1 MLYPYIAG
9 QDPEALSFLLGEE
22 ERQKFELEL
31 IASENYVSKAVLE
44 ANGSIFT
51 NKYSEGYPGK
61 RYYAGQEFVD
71 KVENLAIQ
79 RAKDIFGAEYV
90 NIQPLSGSPAN
101 LAVFLAVLNPGDM
114 ILGLSLDQG
123 GHLSHGHPLNFSGK
137 MYNIVP
143 YFLDKETER
152 INMDEVERLAREN
165 KPKLILA
172 GFSAYSRS
180 LDWARFRAI
189 ADEVGAILMAD
200 IAHIAGLIAGGVLE
214 NPVPYCDIVTTTT
227 HKTLRGPRGA
237 IIMSKEKYGPDI
249 ARAVFPG
256 VQGWPHDHTNLAK
269 AIAFGEALKPEFKIY
284 AHQVIDN
291 SIAMS
296 DEFMENGLRVVSWG
310 TENHI
315 ILLDVF
321 GSIGLSGKE
330 AEIAL
335 EKVGI
340 SCNKNM
346 IPYDPRKPMDP
357 SGIRLGTP
365 AITTRGM
372 REDGARQVADII
384 IRALR
389 NSTNDEYLAALK
401 MEVRTLC
408 EVYPIP

>member
-1 MLYPYIAG
+1 MPYDTIKK
-9 QDPEALSFLLGEE
+9 QDPEAFSFLAGEE
-22 ERQKFELEL
+22 DRQRYELEL
-31 IASENYVSKAVLE
+31 IASENYVSQAVLE
-44 ANGSIFT
+44 ANGSILT
-51 NKYSEGYPGK
+51 NKYSEWYPGK
-61 RYYAGQEFVD
+61 RYYAGQEFID
-71 KVENLAIQ
+71 KVENLAIE
-79 RAKDIFGAEYV
+79 RAKKLFGAEYV
-90 NIQPLSGSPAN
+90 NVQPLSGSPAN
-101 LAVFLAVLNPGDM
+101 LAVFLAVLSPGDT
-114 ILGLSLDQG
+114 ILGLSLDQWW
-123 GHLSHGHPLNFSGK
+123 HLTHGHPLNFSGK
-137 MYNIVP
+137 TYNIVP
-143 YFLDKETER
+143 YLLDKTTER
-152 INMDEVERLAREN
+152 IDMDEVERLARAHT
-165 KPKLILA
+165 PKLILA

-200 IAHIAGLIAGGVLE
+200 IAHIAWLVAGWVLE

-256 VQGWPHDHTNLAK
+256 VQWGPHDHTNLAK
-269 AIAFGEALKPEFKIY
+269 AIAFWEALEWDFKVY
-284 AHQVIDN
+284 ARQVIDN
-291 SIAMS
+291 AIAMS
-296 DEFMENGLRVVSWG
+296 DKFMENGIRVVSWG

-321 GSIGLSGKE
+321 GSVGLSGKE
-330 AEIAL
+330 AEHTL
-335 EKVGI
+335 ETVGI

-372 REDGARQVADII
+372 KKDAVVQVADII

-389 NSTNDEYLAALK
+389 NPKDEAFLSSLK
-401 MEVRTLC
+401 KEVRTLC
-408 EVYPIP
+408 EAYPIP

>member
-1 MLYPYIAG
+1 
-9 QDPEALSFLLGEE
+9 
-22 ERQKFELEL
+22 
-31 IASENYVSKAVLE
+31 
-44 ANGSIFT
+44 
-51 NKYSEGYPGK
+51 
-61 RYYAGQEFVD
+61 
-71 KVENLAIQ
+71 
-79 RAKDIFGAEYV
+79 
-90 NIQPLSGSPAN
+90 
-101 LAVFLAVLNPGDM
+101 
-114 ILGLSLDQG
+114 
-123 GHLSHGHPLNFSGK
+123 
-137 MYNIVP
+137 MYNIIP
-143 YFLDKETER
+143 YFLDRETER
-152 INMDEVERLAREN
+152 IDMDEVERLAREN

-200 IAHIAGLIAGGVLE
+200 IAHIAGLIAGGALE

-256 VQGWPHDHTNLAK
+256 VQGGPHDHTNLAK
-269 AIAFGEALKPEFKIY
+269 AIAFGEALRPEFQVY
-284 AHQVIDN
+284 ARQVIANAITMADT
-291 SIAMS
+291 
-296 DEFMENGLRVVSWG
+296 FMAQGLRVVSGG

-321 GSIGLSGKE
+321 GSIGISGKE

-346 IPYDPRKPMDP
+346 IPYDPRKPLDP

-372 REDGARQVADII
+372 QENATRQVADII

-389 NSTNDEYLAALK
+389 HSTDDAYLATLK
-401 MEVRTLC
+401 TEVHTLC
-408 EVYPIP
+408 EAYPIP